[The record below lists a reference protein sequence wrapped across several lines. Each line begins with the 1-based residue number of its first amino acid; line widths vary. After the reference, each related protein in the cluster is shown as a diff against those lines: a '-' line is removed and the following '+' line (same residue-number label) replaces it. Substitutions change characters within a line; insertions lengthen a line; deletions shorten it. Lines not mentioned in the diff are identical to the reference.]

1 MVREFGLSEAIG
13 PVSYGGPPVGYPA
26 LAGSRGYS
34 EHTQWLIDQEVA
46 ALLTKAETRA
56 RDLLTSHR
64 EALAQLT
71 AALLE
76 QETVTG
82 DQVHALVQAARP
94 TPLVDGVPVSLR
106 LVPRVQ
112 SPVMATIVTHP
123 ILLTVLVDS
132 HSQHSKE

>member
-13 PVSYGGPPVGYPA
+13 PVSYSGPPSGDPA
-26 LAGSRGYS
+26 RGYS
-34 EHTQWLIDQEVA
+34 EHTQWLVDREVA

-64 EALAQLT
+64 DALNRLT

-82 DQVHALVQAARP
+82 DQVRALAWA
-94 TPLVDGVPVSLR
+94 PVTTAGEPSSSTN
-106 LVPRVQ
+106 RV
-112 SPVMATIVTHP
+112 SR
-123 ILLTVLVDS
+123 
-132 HSQHSKE
+132 